1 MSTVSFPT
9 VGDRGDFVDLT
20 WFRKRHKYG
29 LGHLIDN
36 DESSMFSI
44 VNNILID
51 QLLIVGFGYQPII
64 DNPTP
69 LSINY

>member
-29 LGHLIDN
+29 LGHIDN